1 MKTNLK
7 ALFIVI
13 LFIGCASLKA
23 QSRGY
28 SDSEIESSPAD
39 PSSGDPGAPIDDY
52 LIPLMVLGVFS
63 GWYFGLNKNGSNL
76 KN

>member
-1 MKTNLK
+1 LKTNLK

-23 QSRGY
+23 QSRVY

-39 PSSGDPGAPIDDY
+39 PSSGDPGAPINDY

>member
-63 GWYFGLNKNGSNL
+63 GWYFGFKKSANTINK
-76 KN
+76 